1 MKPNIFLTGFMGSG
15 KTTVGYKLAAMANM
29 EFCDLDALIEK
40 TVQLPI
46 SRIFEQKGEFWF
58 RQLESRILYEA
69 SEGSN
74 KVLATGGGVVLRQA
88 NRSKM
93 KSSGIV
99 VALAADIDTIWER
112 LKNSTDRPLIS
123 GDNPRKAL
131 ENLYRQRIALYRDA
145 HFIVEVDGKSPE
157 FLAGE
162 ILRLIN
168 AVN

>member
-1 MKPNIFLTGFMGSG
+1 
-15 KTTVGYKLAAMANM
+15 
-29 EFCDLDALIEK
+29 
-40 TVQLPI
+40 
-46 SRIFEQKGEFWF
+46 
-58 RQLESRILYEA
+58 
-69 SEGSN
+69 
-74 KVLATGGGVVLRQA
+74 
-88 NRSKM
+88 
-93 KSSGIV
+93 V

-123 GDNPRKAL
+123 GDNPRKTL
-131 ENLYRQRIALYRDA
+131 ENLYRQRIALYRYA